1 MPDQTEKQTFSDDE
15 ALDFHRIPTP
25 GKISMAPTKPMAT
38 QRDLS
43 LAYSPGV
50 AVPVLAIAADADKA
64 YDYTSKGNLVA
75 VISNGTAILG
85 LGNLGHMASKP
96 VMEGKSVLFK
106 RFADVDSFDIEVK
119 TTDPDEF
126 ITVVKNIGD
135 TWGGINLE
143 DIKSPEC
150 FVIES
155 ELQDLLDIPVFHDDQ
170 HGTAIISTAGL
181 INAVHIAG
189 KKLDEIKVVLA
200 GAGAAGL
207 SSIALM
213 KAAGVKAENTVIC
226 DRDGVVYK
234 GRDHGMDQW
243 KAAHATDTP
252 LRTLAE
258 AMVGA
263 DVVLGLSA
271 KGAITKE
278 MVASM
283 APNPII
289 FAMANPDPEITPEDV
304 KSVRSDAIIATGRSD
319 YVNQVNNVLAFP
331 YLFRGALD
339 VRARLINLVMKIACA
354 HALAALARED
364 VPDEVAA
371 AYRGRKLKFGPDYII
386 PTPFDPRLIWYIP
399 PFVAQA
405 AMDTG
410 VARVQIED
418 MDAYR
423 HALRSRVDP
432 SAALMQKI
440 SSAVRG
446 GPNKRVVFAEGEEPA
461 VIRAAWGFKQADLG
475 TPILVGR
482 EDLIRQ
488 NAAEAGLNFD
498 ELGIEITNAR
508 VSDHNVEDT
517 DWLYEKLQRRGYLRR
532 DVQRMINHHQRHLLA
547 RLHAGIDLAQCQRV
561 GVLFHRGHAVLID
574 DDIRDGVEGILGEDA
589 HRHGLHL
596 FQHRQRVEAAY
607 VLLGIQRL
615 AAGGEGHPDQLARL
629 RQHLLHLLALGL
641 QVFEA
646 PHFHRVQRAE
656 VHADPAGGFEHH
668 HGAGQGLSAL
678 LLGHEQRHQIRQ
690 ILFAVEAELAGLRL
704 DLARLQ
710 PAGEGETLDQGC
722 ERHPAH
728 LFRRQRQGSEGGLVG
743 LGHPSLAVEG
753 EDQVRQRLE
762 QGLNLVV
769 LALGGHV
776 GDGLDVIDAGNAA
789 DLRHQMLEIAKL
801 QLGEIEIDDA

>member
-1 MPDQTEKQTFSDDE
+1 MPDLTDKQTFSDDDARE
-15 ALDFHRIPTP
+15 FHALPTP

-50 AVPVLAIAADADKA
+50 AVPVLDIAADPDKA

-106 RFADVDSFDIEVK
+106 RFADVDSFDVEVK

-126 ITVVKNIGD
+126 VTVVKNIGD

-150 FVIES
+150 FEIEAQ
-155 ELQDLLDIPVFHDDQ
+155 LQDLLDIPVFHDDQ

-181 INAVHIAG
+181 INACHVVG
-189 KKLDEIKVVLA
+189 KRLDEVKVVLS

-213 KAAGVKAENTVIC
+213 KAAGVKAENTIIC
-226 DRDGVVYK
+226 DRQGTIYP
-234 GRDHGMDQW
+234 GRDNVSQW
-243 KAAHATDTP
+243 QAAHATDTP
-252 LRTLAE
+252 HRTLAE

-304 KSVRSDAIIATGRSD
+304 MSVRSDAIIATGRSD

-339 VRARLINLVMKIACA
+339 VRARQINHEMKIACA

-371 AYRGRKLKFGPDYII
+371 AYRGRKLKFGPEYII

-405 AMDTG
+405 AVSSG
-410 VARVQIED
+410 VARKPIED
-418 MDAYR
+418 MEAYR
-423 HALRSRVDP
+423 ISLRQRVDP

-440 SSAVRG
+440 SSAVRS
-446 GPNKRVVFAEGEEPA
+446 GPQKRVVFAEGEEA
-461 VIRAAWGFKQADLG
+461 SVIRAAWAFKQAELG

-488 NAAEAGLNFD
+488 NAIEAGMVFD
-498 ELGIEITNAR
+498 DLDIEVVNAR
-508 VSDHNVEDT
+508 NSGRNAEYT
-517 DWLYEKLQRRGYLRR
+517 DWLYERLNRRGYLRR
-532 DVQRMINHHQRHLLA
+532 DVQRMINQDRNYFAATMVARGDADAMVTGVTRNFNMALKEVRRVLDVKDRMIGLSILLA
-547 RLHAGIDLAQCQRV
+547 KGRTLFVADTSIHELPDASELAEIAIKAAATVKKMGRTPRV
-561 GVLFHRGHAVLID
+561 AFLSYSTFGDPPGDRGEKVREA
-574 DDIRDGVEGILGEDA
+574 IRILDGMDVDFEYEGEMPP
-589 HRHGLHL
+589 
-596 FQHRQRVEAAY
+596 E
-607 VLLGIQRL
+607 
-615 AAGGEGHPDQLARL
+615 
-629 RQHLLHLLALGL
+629 LALNP
-641 QVFEA
+641 EA
-646 PHFHRVQRAE
+646 RANYPFMRLTGDANILVMPAIHSAAISTRLVQSL
-656 VHADPAGGFEHH
+656 
-668 HGAGQGLSAL
+668 GAATVIGPL
-678 LLGHEQRHQIRQ
+678 
-690 ILFAVEAELAGLRL
+690 
-704 DLARLQ
+704 
-710 PAGEGETLDQGC
+710 
-722 ERHPAH
+722 
-728 LFRRQRQGSEGGLVG
+728 LVG
-743 LGHPSLAVEG
+743 LEKSVQIVPLGASVSEIMTAATFAAYGEG
-753 EDQVRQRLE
+753 
-762 QGLNLVV
+762 
-769 LALGGHV
+769 
-776 GDGLDVIDAGNAA
+776 AGK
-789 DLRHQMLEIAKL
+789 E
-801 QLGEIEIDDA
+801 G

>member
-1 MPDQTEKQTFSDDE
+1 MPDITDKQTFSDDD
-15 ALDFHRIPTP
+15 ALEFHRVPTP

-50 AVPVLAIAADADKA
+50 AIPVLAIAEDADKA

-150 FVIES
+150 FEIEAQ
-155 ELQDLLDIPVFHDDQ
+155 LQDLLDIPVFHDDQ

-181 INAVHIAG
+181 INACHIAG
-189 KKLDEIKVVLA
+189 KKLEDVKVVLV

-207 SSIALM
+207 SSIGLM
-213 KAAGVKAENTVIC
+213 KAAGVKHENTVII
-226 DRDGVVYK
+226 DRDGVVYR
-234 GRDHGMDQW
+234 GRANVDQW

-252 LRTLAE
+252 HRTLAE

-263 DVVLGLSA
+263 DVVIGLAA

-289 FAMANPDPEITPEDV
+289 FAMANPDPEITPEEV
-304 KSVRSDAIIATGRSD
+304 ASVRSDAIVATGRSD
-319 YVNQVNNVLAFP
+319 YANQVNNVLGFP
-331 YLFRGALD
+331 YIFRGALD
-339 VRARLINLVMKIACA
+339 VRARRVNHEMKVACA
-354 HALAALARED
+354 EALAALARED

-410 VARVQIED
+410 VARKPIED

-423 HALRSRVDP
+423 AQLRQRVDP
-432 SAALMQKI
+432 SASLIQKI
-440 SSAVRG
+440 SSAVRAS
-446 GPNKRVVFAEGEEPA
+446 PNKRIVFAEGEEPS
-461 VIRAAWGFKQADLG
+461 VIRAAWGFKQAELG

-482 EDLIRQ
+482 EDLIRH

-498 ELGIEITNAR
+498 DLGIEIANAR
-508 VSDHNVEDT
+508 LSHLNADYT
-517 DWLYEKLQRRGYLRR
+517 DWLYERLQRRGYLRR
-532 DVQRMINHHQRHLLA
+532 DVQRMINQDRNYFGAAMCARGQADAMVTGVTRNFNMVLKEVRRVLDITDRMIGVSVVLA
-547 RLHAGIDLAQCQRV
+547 KGRT
-561 GVLFHRGHAVLID
+561 LFVADTSIHELP
-574 DDIRDGVEGILGEDA
+574 DA
-589 HRHGLHL
+589 
-596 FQHRQRVEAAY
+596 
-607 VLLGIQRL
+607 
-615 AAGGEGHPDQLARL
+615 
-629 RQHLLHLLALGL
+629 
-641 QVFEA
+641 
-646 PHFHRVQRAE
+646 
-656 VHADPAGGFEHH
+656 
-668 HGAGQGLSAL
+668 
-678 LLGHEQRHQIRQ
+678 
-690 ILFAVEAELAGLRL
+690 AELAQIAIKAASTVKKLGRTPRVAFLSYSTFGNPPGDRGEKVREAIRIL
-704 DLARLQ
+704 D
-710 PAGEGETLDQGC
+710 GMDVDFEYEGEMPPELALDPDQ
-722 ERHPAH
+722 RANYPFMRLSADANVLVMPAIH
-728 LFRRQRQGSEGGLVG
+728 SAAISTRLVQALGGATVIGPLLVG
-743 LGHPSLAVEG
+743 LEKSVQIVSLGASVSEIITAATFAAYEEG
-753 EDQVRQRLE
+753 AESE
-762 QGLNLVV
+762 G
-769 LALGGHV
+769 
-776 GDGLDVIDAGNAA
+776 
-789 DLRHQMLEIAKL
+789 
-801 QLGEIEIDDA
+801 

>member
-1 MPDQTEKQTFSDDE
+1 MPDQTDKQTFSDEE
-15 ALDFHRIPTP
+15 ALDFHRVPTP

-64 YDYTSKGNLVA
+64 YDYTSKGNMVA

-106 RFADVDSFDIEVK
+106 RFADVDSFDVEVK

-181 INAVHIAG
+181 INACHIAG
-189 KKLDEIKVVLA
+189 KRLDEVKVVLS

-226 DRDGVVYK
+226 DREGVVYK
-234 GRDHGMDQW
+234 GRPHDMDQW

-252 LRTLAE
+252 LRTMAQ

-289 FAMANPDPEITPEDV
+289 FAMANPDPESTAEDV
-304 KSVRSDAIIATGRSD
+304 KSVRSDAIIAPGRSD

-339 VRARLINLVMKIACA
+339 VRARQVNHEMKVACA
-354 HALAALARED
+354 QALAALARED

-399 PFVAQA
+399 PFIAQA

-410 VARVQIED
+410 VARQPIED

-423 HALRSRVDP
+423 HSLRSRVDP

-440 SSAVRG
+440 TSAVRG

-461 VIRAAWGFKQADLG
+461 VIRAAWAFKQAELG
-475 TPILVGR
+475 TPVLVGR
-482 EDLIRQ
+482 EDLVRQ
-488 NAAEAGLNFD
+488 NAAEVGLSFD

-508 VSDHNVEDT
+508 VSGRNAEYT

-532 DVQRMINHHQRHLLA
+532 DVQRMINQDRNYFAATLVAQGEADALVAGVTRNFNMALKEVQRVLDVDDTLIGLSILLA
-547 RLHAGIDLAQCQRV
+547 KGRTLFVADTSIHELPGAEELAEIAIKAADTVRRLGRNPRV
-561 GVLFHRGHAVLID
+561 AFLSYSTFGNPPGDRGEKVREAIRILDRKGVDFEY
-574 DDIRDGVEGILGEDA
+574 EGEMPPEVALDP
-589 HRHGLHL
+589 H
-596 FQHRQRVEAAY
+596 
-607 VLLGIQRL
+607 
-615 AAGGEGHPDQLARL
+615 GHPAYAFNRL
-629 RQHLLHLLALGL
+629 SKPANTLVMPAIHSAAISTKLVQALG
-641 QVFEA
+641 
-646 PHFHRVQRAE
+646 
-656 VHADPAGGFEHH
+656 
-668 HGAGQGLSAL
+668 GA
-678 LLGHEQRHQIRQ
+678 
-690 ILFAVEAELAGLRL
+690 
-704 DLARLQ
+704 
-710 PAGEGETLDQGC
+710 TLIG
-722 ERHPAH
+722 P
-728 LFRRQRQGSEGGLVG
+728 LLVG
-743 LGHPSLAVEG
+743 LEKSVQIVSLGASVNEI
-753 EDQVRQRLE
+753 LT
-762 QGLNLVV
+762 
-769 LALGGHV
+769 AATFAAY
-776 GDGLDVIDAGNAA
+776 DAGPAFQGTGLTSAPPPPAA
-789 DLRHQMLEIAKL
+789 L
-801 QLGEIEIDDA
+801 IDPDAD